1 MVVSGEYFEMAV
13 EIEGFKFWAQLYTGV
28 IVIARQKN

>member
-13 EIEGFKFWAQLYTGV
+13 EFEGFKFWAHTGV
-28 IVIARQKN
+28 IDIARQ